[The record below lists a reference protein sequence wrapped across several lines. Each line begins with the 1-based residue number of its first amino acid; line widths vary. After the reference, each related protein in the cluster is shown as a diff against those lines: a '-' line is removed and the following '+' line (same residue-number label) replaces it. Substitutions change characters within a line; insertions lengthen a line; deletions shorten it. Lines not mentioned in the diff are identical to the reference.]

1 MVKKIVLTGGP
12 CAGKTTALAKIEQDL
27 ISLGYKVFVVGESA
41 TELIK
46 SGVRPFGDKCLNLVE
61 FQKIIMQYQLQKE
74 EVYNKV
80 LKQYNNDNVVI
91 IYDRGLLDNKA
102 YITDE
107 EFKEVLNYIS
117 YNKGKKICE
126 EDLLDRYD
134 MVIHLVTAADGKSE
148 AYTLENNSTRTEG
161 IEEAIKLDKKTM
173 NAWIRHHNLKII
185 DNEESFNTKI
195 DNVIEKIY
203 ELLNNP
209 ITLRTQLKFNVEL
222 ENYALEQIKKSSI
235 PLDIEQIYL
244 KNSFCEERIRKVTID
259 NNNTYYYTKQI
270 KKENGESEVIIN
282 KRISYQEYKLLKNT
296 CEIEN
301 IIYKRRYNFIK
312 DKQYYRL
319 DEYKDYYILELEIT
333 NKNKKI
339 NIPEGI
345 HIKKEMLKKKVK
357 KVKISN

>member
-61 FQKIIMQYQLQKE
+61 FQKIIMLYQLQKE
-74 EVYNKV
+74 EIYDKV
-80 LKQYNNDNVVI
+80 LEQYTNDNVVI
-91 IYDRGLLDNKA
+91 IYDRGILDNKA
-102 YITDE
+102 YINDE

-117 YNKGKKICE
+117 YNKNKKIYE

-134 MVIHLVTAADGKSE
+134 MIIHLVTAADGKKE
-148 AYTLENNSTRTEG
+148 AYTLNNNSTRTEG
-161 IEEAIKLDKKTM
+161 IEEAIRLDKKTM
-173 NAWIRHHNLKII
+173 NAWIRHPNLKII
-185 DNEESFNTKI
+185 DNEKSFNTKI
-195 DNVIEKIY
+195 DNVMQKIY

-222 ENYALEQIKKSSI
+222 ENYALEQIKKNSI

-244 KNSFCEERIRKVTID
+244 KNNFYEERIRKVTTD
-259 NNNTYYYTKQI
+259 NNSIYYYTKQI

-282 KRISYQEYKLLKNT
+282 KRISHEEYNLLKNI
-296 CEIEN
+296 CEIED
-301 IIYKRRYNFIK
+301 IIYKRRYTFII

-319 DEYKDYYILELEIT
+319 DEYDNYYILELEIT
-333 NKNKKI
+333 DKNKKI

-345 HIKKEMLKKKVK
+345 HIKKDLTKKKT
-357 KVKISN
+357 KISNYY

>member
-1 MVKKIVLTGGP
+1 
-12 CAGKTTALAKIEQDL
+12 
-27 ISLGYKVFVVGESA
+27 
-41 TELIK
+41 
-46 SGVRPFGDKCLNLVE
+46 
-61 FQKIIMQYQLQKE
+61 
-74 EVYNKV
+74 
-80 LKQYNNDNVVI
+80 
-91 IYDRGLLDNKA
+91 
-102 YITDE
+102 
-107 EFKEVLNYIS
+107 
-117 YNKGKKICE
+117 
-126 EDLLDRYD
+126 

-244 KNSFCEERIRKVTID
+244 KNNFCEERIRKVTID

-345 HIKKEMLKKKVK
+345 HIKKEMLRK

>member
-61 FQKIIMQYQLQKE
+61 FQKIIMLYQLQKE
-74 EVYNKV
+74 EIYDKV
-80 LKQYNNDNVVI
+80 LEQYTNDNVVI
-91 IYDRGLLDNKA
+91 IYDRGILDNKA
-102 YITDE
+102 YINDE

-117 YNKGKKICE
+117 YNKNKKIYE

-148 AYTLENNSTRTEG
+148 AYTLDNNSTRTEG

-173 NAWIRHHNLKII
+173 NAWIRHPNLKII

-195 DNVIEKIY
+195 DNVMQKIY

-209 ITLRTQLKFNVEL
+209 IILRTQLKFNVEL
-222 ENYALEQIKKSSI
+222 ENYALEQIKKNSI

-244 KNSFCEERIRKVTID
+244 KNNFYEERIRKVTTD
-259 NNNTYYYTKQI
+259 NNSTYYYTKQI

-282 KRISYQEYKLLKNT
+282 KRISHEEYNLLKNI
-296 CEIEN
+296 CEIED
-301 IIYKRRYNFIK
+301 IIYKRIYTFII

-319 DEYKDYYILELEIT
+319 DEYDNYYILELEIT
-333 NKNKKI
+333 DKNKKI

-345 HIKKEMLKKKVK
+345 HIKK
-357 KVKISN
+357 I

>member
-61 FQKIIMQYQLQKE
+61 FQKIIMLYQYQKE

-80 LKQYNNDNVVI
+80 LEQYADDDVVI

-102 YITDE
+102 YISDK
-107 EFKEVLNYIS
+107 EFREVLRYLSYI
-117 YNKGKKICE
+117 KGKKITE

-134 MVIHLVTAADGKSE
+134 MVIHLVTAADGKCE
-148 AYTLENNSTRTEG
+148 AYTLENNKTRTEG
-161 IEEAIKLDKKTM
+161 IEEAIKLDRNTM
-173 NAWIRHHNLKII
+173 RAWLRHSNLKII

-195 DNVIEKIY
+195 DNAMEKIY
-203 ELLNNP
+203 ELLNSP
-209 ITLRTQLKFNVEL
+209 IRLRTQLKFKVEL
-222 ENYALEQIKKSSI
+222 EDNILEQIKNNSI
-235 PLDIEQIYL
+235 LLDIEQIYL
-244 KNSFCEERIRKVTID
+244 KNSFCEERIRRVISD
-259 NNNTYYYTKQI
+259 GNSTYYYTKQI

-282 KRISYQEYKLLKNT
+282 KRITFEEYNLLKNT
-296 CEIEN
+296 CEIESVIN
-301 IIYKRRYNFIK
+301 KRRYNFIL

-319 DEYKDYYILELEIT
+319 DEYEDYYILELEIT
-333 NKNKKI
+333 DKNKKI

-345 HIKKEMLKKKVK
+345 YIKNEIIKKKTK
-357 KVKISN
+357 N

>member
-61 FQKIIMQYQLQKE
+61 FQKIIMLYQLQKE
-74 EVYNKV
+74 EIYNKV
-80 LKQYNNDNVVI
+80 LEQYTNDNVVI
-91 IYDRGLLDNKA
+91 IYDRGILDNKA
-102 YITDE
+102 YINDQQ
-107 EFKEVLNYIS
+107 FKEVLNYIS
-117 YNKGKKICE
+117 YNKNKKICE

-134 MVIHLVTAADGKSE
+134 MVIHLVTAADGKKE
-148 AYTLENNSTRTEG
+148 AYTLNNNSTRTEG

-173 NAWIRHHNLKII
+173 NAWIRHPNLKII

-195 DNVIEKIY
+195 DNVMQKIY

-209 ITLRTQLKFNVEL
+209 IILRTQLKFNVEL
-222 ENYALEQIKKSSI
+222 ENYALEQIKKNYI

-244 KNSFCEERIRKVTID
+244 KNNFYEERIRKVTTD
-259 NNNTYYYTKQI
+259 NNSTYYYTKQI

-282 KRISYQEYKLLKNT
+282 KRISHEEYNLLKNT
-296 CEIEN
+296 CEIED
-301 IIYKRRYNFIK
+301 IIYKRRYTFII

-319 DEYKDYYILELEIT
+319 DEYDNYYILELEIT
-333 NKNKKI
+333 DKNKKI

-345 HIKKEMLKKKVK
+345 HIKKEMTKKKT
-357 KVKISN
+357 KISNCY

>member
-61 FQKIIMQYQLQKE
+61 FQKIIMLYQYQKE

-80 LKQYNNDNVVI
+80 MEQYADDDVVI

-102 YITDE
+102 YISDK
-107 EFKEVLNYIS
+107 EFREVLRYIS
-117 YNKGKKICE
+117 YIKGKKITE

-134 MVIHLVTAADGKSE
+134 IVIHLVTAADGKCE
-148 AYTLENNSTRTEG
+148 AYTLENNKTRTEG
-161 IEEAIKLDKKTM
+161 IEEAIKLDRNTM
-173 NAWIRHHNLKII
+173 RAWLRHSNLKII
-185 DNEESFNTKI
+185 DNEENFNTKI
-195 DNVIEKIY
+195 DNVMKAIY

-209 ITLRTQLKFNVEL
+209 IRLRTQLKFKVEL
-222 ENYALEQIKKSSI
+222 EDNILEQIKNNSI

-244 KNSFCEERIRKVTID
+244 KNSFCEERIRRVISD
-259 NNNTYYYTKQI
+259 GNSTYYYTKQI

-282 KRISYQEYKLLKNT
+282 KRITFEEYNLLKNT
-296 CEIEN
+296 CEIESVIN
-301 IIYKRRYNFIK
+301 KRRYNFIL

-319 DEYKDYYILELEIT
+319 DEYEDYYILELEIT
-333 NKNKKI
+333 DKNKKI

-345 HIKKEMLKKKVK
+345 YIKNEIIKKKT
-357 KVKISN
+357 KISN

>member
-27 ISLGYKVFVVGESA
+27 ISLGYKVFIVGESA

-61 FQKIIMQYQLQKE
+61 FQKIIMLYQFQKE
-74 EVYNKV
+74 EIYDEV
-80 LKQYNNDNVVI
+80 LEQYTSDNVVI

-102 YITDE
+102 YINDK
-107 EFKEVLNYIS
+107 EFQEVLNYIS

-134 MVIHLVTAADGKSE
+134 MVIHLVTVADGKKD
-148 AYTLENNSTRTEG
+148 AYTLDNNSTRTEG
-161 IEEAIKLDKKTM
+161 IEEAINLDKKTM
-173 NAWIRHHNLKII
+173 NAWIRHQNLKII

-195 DNVIEKIY
+195 DNVMQKIY

-209 ITLRTQLKFNVEL
+209 ITLRTQLKFEVEL
-222 ENYALEQIKKSSI
+222 ENYTLEQIKKNSV

-244 KNSFCEERIRKVTID
+244 KNNFYEERIRKVTTD
-259 NNNTYYYTKQI
+259 NNSTYYYTKQI

-282 KRISYQEYKLLKNT
+282 KRISYKEYKLLKNT

-301 IIYKRRYNFIK
+301 IIHKKRYTFILN
-312 DKQYYRL
+312 KQYYRL
-319 DEYKDYYILELEIT
+319 DEYNNYYILELEIT
-333 NKNKKI
+333 DKNKKI
-339 NIPEGI
+339 NVPEGI
-345 HIKKEMLKKKVK
+345 YIIKEKSKKKQ
-357 KVKISN
+357 KISN

>member
-1 MVKKIVLTGGP
+1 MVKKIVITGGP

-74 EVYNKV
+74 EIYDKV
-80 LKQYNNDNVVI
+80 LEQYTSDNVVI

-102 YITDE
+102 YINDE
-107 EFKEVLNYIS
+107 EFQEVLNYIS

-126 EDLLDRYD
+126 EDLIDRYD
-134 MVIHLVTAADGKSE
+134 MVIHLVTAADGKKE
-148 AYTLENNSTRTEG
+148 AYTLDNNSTRTEG
-161 IEEAIKLDKKTM
+161 IEEAIKLDKRTM
-173 NAWIRHHNLKII
+173 NAWIGHPNLKII

-195 DNVIEKIY
+195 DNVMKKIY
-203 ELLNNP
+203 QLLNNP
-209 ITLRTQLKFNVEL
+209 IILRTQLKFNIEIEDRV
-222 ENYALEQIKKSSI
+222 LEQIKKNSI

-244 KNSFCEERIRKVTID
+244 KNNFYEERIRKVT
-259 NNNTYYYTKQI
+259 NNNNSTYYYTKQI
-270 KKENGESEVIIN
+270 KKENGGSEVIIN
-282 KRISYQEYKLLKNT
+282 KRISYEEYNLLKNT
-296 CEIEN
+296 CDIED
-301 IIYKRRYNFIK
+301 IIYKRRYAFIL

-319 DEYKDYYILELEIT
+319 DEYNNYYILELEIT
-333 NKNKKI
+333 DKNRKI

-345 HIKKEMLKKKVK
+345 HIKKINKKKI
-357 KVKISN
+357 KISN